1 MPRMPGTTW
10 VGEQGSKRMV
20 RHDVVCIHTI
30 VGKAPA
36 HKAHFSTAADGEI
49 FQSRD
54 TDLQSG
60 ANVDGNPRVIA
71 VENEDVGPAFGVW
84 DTDDGHAVPDF
95 TDAQVES
102 IARICA
108 WAAATHGIPL
118 VPCPDSRSGSRGIAY
133 HRQGIDGNFGP
144 FDFPGRVSGGE
155 TWTLSFGKVCP
166 GDRRIHTILDRIIP
180 RAVAIAANGPDG
192 GPVVDVRAAEVS
204 QTARAE
210 AADMLVGQDA
220 TTGEIWVVSGN
231 TKMRLEPGGGT
242 ASGDHHSPGNTGHVF
257 VDEMLRMIAESYP
270 GSNPKFVALNNTIL
284 SRMPEVAQL
293 VDD

>member
-1 MPRMPGTTW
+1 MARMPGTTW
-10 VGEQGSKRMV
+10 VGEHGSRKMV
-20 RHDVVCIHTI
+20 RHDIVCVHTI

-36 HKAHFSTAADGEI
+36 HKAHFSTSADGEI

-71 VENEDVGPAFGVW
+71 IENEDVGPSYGVW

-95 TDAQVES
+95 TDAQVDA

-108 WAAATHGIPL
+108 WASTTHGIPL
-118 VPCPDSRSGSRGIAY
+118 VPCPDSRPGSRGIAY
-133 HRQGIDGNFGP
+133 HRQGINGNFGP
-144 FDFPGRVSGGE
+144 FAFSGRVDGGE
-155 TWTLSFGKVCP
+155 VWTTSFGKVCP
-166 GDRRIHTILDRIIP
+166 GDRRIRTLLDRIIP
-180 RAVAIAANGPDG
+180 RAVAIASGGAVPDLQSAQL
-192 GPVVDVRAAEVS
+192 D
-204 QTARAE
+204 QTAKAE

-231 TKMRLEPGGGT
+231 TKMKLDAGGGT
-242 ASGDHHSPGNTGHVF
+242 PSGDHHSAGNTGHAD
-257 VDEMLRMIAESYP
+257 VDAMLRMIKDSYP
-270 GSNPKFVALNNTIL
+270 GSDPKFVALSNKLL

-293 VDD
+293 VDR